1 MERIK
6 VALDKARL
14 AREMAG
20 ETGQE
25 DKRQEDK
32 RRAEVVEPPSD
43 EFTEPGA
50 EQGALQALSYRSTR
64 VITLDEEHLERN
76 RIVAHNKNNLNS
88 NIFDL
93 LRTQVLNKMSENGWR
108 TLAIVSATPEAGKS
122 VVAINLA
129 ISIAQHAEKSA
140 LLVDFDLR
148 RPSVAKYLG
157 LELSLS
163 LSDMLEGKCEMEDIL
178 VSPGIPRF
186 VVMAAHRPI
195 MNSSEMLASSRVQ
208 RLIGEIRERYAERIV
223 VFDLPPLLNADDAM
237 AVLPKIDCVLM
248 VVANGK
254 SSQREIEDS
263 LRHLPTSNL
272 LGTVF
277 NKAQS
282 KSQPYAYNS

>member
-6 VALDKARL
+6 VALDKAKM
-14 AREMAG
+14 ARESA
-20 ETGQE
+20 
-25 DKRQEDK
+25 
-32 RRAEVVEPPSD
+32 VEPGPVELEAPSSPVPEVRD
-43 EFTEPGA
+43 T
-50 EQGALQALSYRSTR
+50 QGTLETLSYQNTR
-64 VITLDEEHLERN
+64 IINLDQAHLERN

-93 LRTQVLNKMSENGWR
+93 LRTQVLNKMSQNGWR

-157 LELSLS
+157 LDLDLS
-163 LSDMLEGKCEMEDIL
+163 LSDMLEGKCEMQDIL
-178 VSPGIPRF
+178 ISPGIPRF
-186 VVMAAHRPI
+186 VVMAAHRPLV
-195 MNSSEMLASSRVQ
+195 NSSEMLASSRVR
-208 RLIGEIRERYAERIV
+208 RLITEIRERYAERMV

-237 AVLPKIDCVLM
+237 AVLPQIDCALM
-248 VVANGK
+248 VVASG
-254 SSQREIEDS
+254 SSSEREIEES
-263 LRHLPTSNL
+263 LRHLPSTNL

-277 NKAQS
+277 NKAES
-282 KSQPYAYNS
+282 DAERYAYNY

>member
-6 VALDKARL
+6 VALDKAKM
-14 AREMAG
+14 ARESA
-20 ETGQE
+20 
-25 DKRQEDK
+25 
-32 RRAEVVEPPSD
+32 VEPGPVELEAPSSPVPEVRD
-43 EFTEPGA
+43 T
-50 EQGALQALSYRSTR
+50 QGTLETLSYENTR
-64 VITLDEEHLERN
+64 IINLDQAHLERN

-93 LRTQVLNKMSENGWR
+93 LRTQVLNKMSQNGWR

-157 LELSLS
+157 LDLDLS
-163 LSDMLEGKCEMEDIL
+163 LSDMLEGKCEMQDIL
-178 VSPGIPRF
+178 ISPGIPRF
-186 VVMAAHRPI
+186 VVMAAHRPLV
-195 MNSSEMLASSRVQ
+195 NSSEMLASSRVR
-208 RLIGEIRERYAERIV
+208 RLITEIRERYAERMV

-237 AVLPKIDCVLM
+237 AVLPQIDCALM
-248 VVANGK
+248 VVASG
-254 SSQREIEDS
+254 SSSEREIEES
-263 LRHLPTSNL
+263 LRHLPSTNL

-277 NKAQS
+277 NKAES
-282 KSQPYAYNS
+282 DAERYAYNY